1 MTGGAEST
9 PPPLRGATAARPA
22 AAGDQGSGRG
32 GVSAG
37 SRAEGGRDGA
47 ARGVRATGQAGLW
60 NVANLLTMTR
70 LVLVPGFVLL
80 LVHGDGHDPVWR
92 SFAWAA
98 FAIAM
103 ITDLFDGELARRYGL
118 VTDFG
123 KIADPIAD
131 KAIMGAALVGLSAL
145 GDLPWWVTG
154 VILFRELGI
163 TLMRFW
169 VIRHGVIPASRG
181 GKLKTLTQGVAV
193 GMYILVLT
201 GPLASI
207 RAWIMVVAVVLTV
220 ATGVDYVRQA
230 VVLRRA
236 GLAAEA
242 ADRAEPA
249 AVAESAVPGAAA
261 SVPAAADAPA
271 DAAAQAATPPSAT
284 VPSSAPSPLS
294 ATSTSPAAGSRTG
307 TGSGGAHRMDGPT
320 AEGPAAA
327 PDAGSAQ
334 VTTSAPGSAPPSAP
348 LSAPAPA
355 AERERQ
361 QGV

>member
-1 MTGGAEST
+1 MSGAPAPAASPPPSSSSAAGAAPGGASAGEAG
-9 PPPLRGATAARPA
+9 LAGATVAPEELVLPA
-22 AAGDQGSGRG
+22 A
-32 GVSAG
+32 
-37 SRAEGGRDGA
+37 DGA
-47 ARGVRATGQAGLW
+47 PAAKAGLW
-60 NVANLLTMTR
+60 NIANLLTMTR

-80 LVHGDGHDPVWR
+80 LVHDGGDDPAWR

-98 FAIAM
+98 FAVAM

-145 GDLPWWVTG
+145 GDLPWWVTA

-201 GPLASI
+201 GPLASL
-207 RAWIMVVAVVLTV
+207 RAWLMGAAVVLTV
-220 ATGVDYVRQA
+220 ATGLDYVRQA

-236 GLAAEA
+236 GLAAERAARGA
-242 ADRAEPA
+242 AD
-249 AVAESAVPGAAA
+249 SGAAA
-261 SVPAAADAPA
+261 GARAQDSAA
-271 DAAAQAATPPSAT
+271 
-284 VPSSAPSPLS
+284 
-294 ATSTSPAAGSRTG
+294 
-307 TGSGGAHRMDGPT
+307 
-320 AEGPAAA
+320 
-327 PDAGSAQ
+327 DAGSAGGAEAGG
-334 VTTSAPGSAPPSAP
+334 TGSAG
-348 LSAPAPA
+348 A
-355 AERERQ
+355 ADRPGE
-361 QGV
+361 GG